1 MRAALCWLSIACACG
16 SPAAR
21 APGPV
26 VPADAPAVVAPAAAP
41 VVVAPPGRT
50 APPAPPPIPEAP
62 PWPASVSRP
71 HVTQALAQVPA
82 AARFVAG
89 LDVARLARG
98 PVASHFQGMI
108 AMLGVMQPA
117 SCAAVTM
124 SQFDQ
129 VLVAGVGTKED
140 HVVFLGPTFDE
151 RKAAACLS
159 TAMMGR
165 NGVTVKQRKAFGT
178 TVYFAAGPGAGGDAL
193 AWSKASGPI
202 AADHEAWLLAAL
214 DPKASKAGPDLVAL
228 ATSVDHGRMFW
239 LAALVSDADIAG
251 LGVPPGSLTGPFAL
265 RAGVD
270 IDGDATFDVDLTFAT
285 EAAAVQAAEFLRS
298 QFATMQEDAG
308 TGCSSAGMAPRSG

>member
-1 MRAALCWLSIACACG
+1 
-16 SPAAR
+16 
-21 APGPV
+21 
-26 VPADAPAVVAPAAAP
+26 
-41 VVVAPPGRT
+41 
-50 APPAPPPIPEAP
+50 
-62 PWPASVSRP
+62 
-71 HVTQALAQVPA
+71 
-82 AARFVAG
+82 
-89 LDVARLARG
+89 
-98 PVASHFQGMI
+98 
-108 AMLGVMQPA
+108 
-117 SCAAVTM
+117 
-124 SQFDQ
+124 
-129 VLVAGVGTKED
+129 VLVAGVGTKGD

-214 DPKASKAGPDLVAL
+214 DPKAPKAGPDLVAL

-298 QFATMQEDAG
+298 QFATMQDAAPAAARPAYRG
-308 TGCSSAGMAPRSG
+308 PDDPALRRRRRAALPGAVAGELIAGWTHRRPCYAASLRSVLCCRRPSLIRNLRA